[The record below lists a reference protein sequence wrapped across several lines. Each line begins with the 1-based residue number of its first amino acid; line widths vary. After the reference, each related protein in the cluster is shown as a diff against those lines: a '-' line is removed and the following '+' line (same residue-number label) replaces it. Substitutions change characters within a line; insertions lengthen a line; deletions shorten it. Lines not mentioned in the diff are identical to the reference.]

1 MNSHPRIRCEHLIFA
16 PVVSFID
23 SSHVG
28 ACKIFKN
35 ASSHFLLLSLSTL
48 PLRTDLVR
56 FGAGEGRAALPPDP
70 PLPAEDAL
78 PGLAAAQVAL
88 PPARD
93 INLLPKASAF
103 PTPPQWLDGDF
114 PVAARRYF
122 TQGNSCRPGFAGF
135 KPIFGAVSPRSSGF
149 PEVNPRPGLLRRKT
163 ILRGTFSNFHPAH
176 PQPLPAHLRPGLSGS
191 LKTRAKILRE
201 KLRG

>member
-1 MNSHPRIRCEHLIFA
+1 MRGLAGEQRGEKGGEGGKAVNSHPRIRCEHLIFA

-78 PGLAAAQVAL
+78 PGLTAAQVAL
-88 PPARD
+88 PPP
-93 INLLPKASAF
+93 L
-103 PTPPQWLDGDF
+103 
-114 PVAARRYF
+114 
-122 TQGNSCRPGFAGF
+122 
-135 KPIFGAVSPRSSGF
+135 
-149 PEVNPRPGLLRRKT
+149 
-163 ILRGTFSNFHPAH
+163 GT
-176 PQPLPAHLRPGLSGS
+176 
-191 LKTRAKILRE
+191 
-201 KLRG
+201 

>member
-88 PPARD
+88 PPRSGHKSRPQS
-93 INLLPKASAF
+93 LSLPYPAS
-103 PTPPQWLDGDF
+103 
-114 PVAARRYF
+114 VARRRF
-122 TQGNSCRPGFAGF
+122 PRG
-135 KPIFGAVSPRSSGF
+135 SPAMF
-149 PEVNPRPGLLRRKT
+149 Y
-163 ILRGTFSNFHPAH
+163 
-176 PQPLPAHLRPGLSGS
+176 
-191 LKTRAKILRE
+191 TR
-201 KLRG
+201 